1 MIHTDSDRLSLT
13 DTQNWEQL
21 AVVLRF
27 VDENDEVHEDFLEFV
42 ECESITGEYLADK
55 ILDCLTKWNLEV
67 DDIRG
72 QGYDG
77 AANMAGRIR
86 GVQARISGLN
96 KKALYFHCAAHCL
109 NLSIVKSCENEI
121 VKKMMS
127 TMLLLAAFFNFA
139 PKRQRKLEAVFQATS
154 PDSKKKKIIDFCETR
169 WVERHTAFESFASL
183 HPAIN
188 DYLCQIAEDRGG

>member
-1 MIHTDSDRLSLT
+1 MTHIDSDRLSLT

-127 TMLLLAAFFNFA
+127 TMLHLAAFFNFA
-139 PKRQRKLEAVFQATS
+139 PKRQRKLEAVVQAAF
-154 PDSKKKKIIDFCETR
+154 PDARKKR
-169 WVERHTAFESFASL
+169 
-183 HPAIN
+183 
-188 DYLCQIAEDRGG
+188 